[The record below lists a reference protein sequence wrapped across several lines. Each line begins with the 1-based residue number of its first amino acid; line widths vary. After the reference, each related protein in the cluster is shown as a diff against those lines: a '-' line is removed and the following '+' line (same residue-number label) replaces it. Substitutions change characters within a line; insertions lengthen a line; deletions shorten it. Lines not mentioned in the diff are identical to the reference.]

1 MLQVVGTIFLNDNKI
16 LLDKPSDKPT
26 HQMVGGK
33 VEEGETPLQAAIR
46 ECHEELGEYAEFD
59 ETKFIPIMDFDEIAT
74 SDPSIKIH
82 FHVFQYE
89 GELKGKLET
98 SDEIAS
104 FLWYDTSYGEEIL
117 SNTLK
122 HKVIPYCLEKK
133 LIK

>member
-1 MLQVVGTIFLNDNKI
+1 
-16 LLDKPSDKPT
+16 
-26 HQMVGGK
+26 MVGGK

>member
-16 LLDKPSDKPT
+16 LLDKPSNKPT

-33 VEEGETPLQAAIR
+33 IEEGETPLQAAIR

>member
-1 MLQVVGTIFLNDNKI
+1 MLQVVGTIFLNENKI
-16 LLDKPSDKPT
+16 LLDKPSNKPT

>member
-1 MLQVVGTIFLNDNKI
+1 MLQVVGTIFLNENKI
-16 LLDKPSDKPT
+16 LLDKPNNKPT

-59 ETKFIPIMDFDEIAT
+59 ETKFTPIMDFDEIAT

-104 FLWYDTSYGEEIL
+104 FLWYETSYGEEIL

>member
-16 LLDKPSDKPT
+16 LLDKPSNKPT

-33 VEEGETPLQAAIR
+33 VEDGETPLQAAIR

-74 SDPSIKIH
+74 SDPTLKIH

-98 SDEIAS
+98 SEEIAS

>member
-16 LLDKPSDKPT
+16 LLDKPSNKPT

-59 ETKFIPIMDFDEIAT
+59 ETKFTPIMDFDEIAT